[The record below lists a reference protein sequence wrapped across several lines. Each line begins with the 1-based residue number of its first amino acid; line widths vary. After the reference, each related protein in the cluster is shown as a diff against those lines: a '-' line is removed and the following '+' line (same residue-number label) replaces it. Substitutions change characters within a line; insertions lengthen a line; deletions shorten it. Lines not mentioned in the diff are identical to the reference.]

1 MLLYART
8 VVVCPRRWLLVVT
21 RKTLLQLRRL
31 QKDRLQK
38 ALCFTIHTP
47 KYRPTPSGAR
57 AVLSVSSAGVRIA
70 LPLAPS
76 DNIIPRRR
84 QAFCDVE
91 KAGAAL

>member
-1 MLLYART
+1 MLSYART

-47 KYRPTPSGAR
+47 RVRPSGAR